1 MSTITAEQ
9 DKINRIF
16 KIHNSDKGE
25 EFLKLY
31 PTFANIYLGKE
42 AVKKWI
48 VENVVEDALGVYT
61 ILEALSNAAHS
72 SGSSAPPQQVTPQQP
87 VKFVLEQPKEI
98 SKMPFSEVLTLLM
111 NGNTD
116 DEVINR
122 IIVLTSGKKVF
133 CVSTDGKIN
142 KDATLALFQIVIK
155 DKRAEPSIFK
165 GLATVSIEFFLAK
178 TEYLYLPNGDVVEGS
193 EFEGCSEDDIRFYHF
208 ACQQN
213 TYLIHAEIDVESLS
227 KKTAPFK
234 KLWTK
239 FSALKKTDEAW
250 KSADA
255 AMRGEEHEEEFKPSS
270 ISKDQR
276 FSSRDS
282 SSVDY
287 SNANFEDKK
296 VFAAYLN
303 KHFNLSE
310 INNLCFDIDVDKD
323 LISGDAKDAR
333 INNLIGYCVRRGSY
347 KKLVQAAIDA
357 MPELF
362 TNGGFVNKGNLTVI
376 NGDLVGRDRIQTQV
390 NYYNKY

>member
-9 DKINRIF
+9 EKINRIF

-42 AVKKWI
+42 AIKKWI
-48 VENVVEDALGVYT
+48 VENVVEDALGVYEVLT
-61 ILEALSNAAHS
+61 ALSNAAYS

-178 TEYLYLPNGDVVEGS
+178 TEYLYLPNGDVVTGS
-193 EFEGCSEDDIRFYHF
+193 EFESCSEDDIRFYHF
-208 ACQQN
+208 ACQEN
-213 TYLIHAEIDVESLS
+213 IYLVNMEIDVDSLT
-227 KKTAPFK
+227 KKKAPFK
-234 KLWTK
+234 NLWVK
-239 FSALKKTDEAW
+239 FSALKKTDDAW

-255 AMRGEEHEEEFKPSS
+255 AMRGEEHKEEFKPSS
-270 ISKDQR
+270 ISKEQR
-276 FSSRDS
+276 FSSQDYSSVNYS
-282 SSVDY
+282 SSD
-287 SNANFEDKK
+287 FQDKK

-303 KHFNLSE
+303 KHFNLSD
-310 INNLCFDIDVDKD
+310 INGLCFDINLDKD
-323 LISGDAKDAR
+323 LISGNEKDSR
-333 INNLIGYCVRRGSY
+333 IISLINYCVRRDIY
-347 KKLVQAAIDA
+347 QNLVQAAINA
-357 MPELF
+357 RPELF
-362 TNGGFVNKGNLTVI
+362 TNGNAVIRGNVTVRDGNFI
-376 NGDLVGRDRIQTQV
+376 GRDKIEI
-390 NYYNKY
+390 NYYGNRY